1 MKWNTE
7 YFGFRL
13 LVFVGFC
20 GEVLVALLRKT
31 ATAMTIAGG
40 W

>member
-13 LVFVGFC
+13 VFVGFC
-20 GEVLVALLRKT
+20 GEVPVALLRKT
-31 ATAMTIAGG
+31 AAAMTIAGG